1 MVSLKDL
8 VHVSFQEFPE
18 SYWESFEELNNLYV
32 DRLPVVVGY
41 HGNLYGIFIKEHS
54 APWLYDPSYRIDV
67 RYKVDIWDITNNKI
81 AGEGDFDLGY
91 VGGHFSYTM
100 SKIRKEI
107 KKAIIRANMKPTD
120 FYK

>member
-1 MVSLKDL
+1 MLLKDL
-8 VHVSFQEFPE
+8 VHISFQEFPE
-18 SYWESFEELNNLYV
+18 TYWESFDELRNLYV

-41 HGNLYGIFIKEHS
+41 HGNLYGISVKEHS
-54 APWLYDPSYRIDV
+54 APWFHDPSYKTDV
-67 RYKVDIWDITNNKI
+67 RYKVDIWDLTNNKI
-81 AGEGDFDLGY
+81 AGEGDFDLAYAGDP
-91 VGGHFSYTM
+91 FSYNM